1 MGQQSSYEELLAEYS
16 NKLSAIA
23 LLRQHRPYLEMIPS
37 MRRPQESLITLALPV
52 VRVRKA
58 ATLVTPQLNPTAVQV
73 SQSLKVDAGEVLSL
87 PCDVAILMCDPE
99 WKIKT
104 GVEVFVF
111 IHRPHEDFSG
121 LLGRWRQTQILLDQ
135 GYEWLLPPRYRHIFG
150 EGADNTYPLF
160 VVFDDSADRIK
171 RGLKGNYL
179 PFVVARSQ
187 QDATAD
193 VTNSHSEVDPALYD
207 VTQTLD
213 DCNEEFDGWEG
224 YNSDPSSDQSLEF
237 DS

>member
-1 MGQQSSYEELLAEYS
+1 MRQQSSYEELLAEYS
-16 NKLSAIA
+16 NNLSAIS

-58 ATLVTPQLNPTAVQV
+58 TTLGTPQLTPAAPQPW
-73 SQSLKVDAGEVLSL
+73 QPLKVDAGEVLSL
-87 PCDVAILMCDPE
+87 PCDLAILMCDPE

-111 IHRPHEDFSG
+111 IHRPNEDFSG

-160 VVFDDSADRIK
+160 IVFDDSPDRIK

-187 QDATAD
+187 QDG
-193 VTNSHSEVDPALYD
+193 SSEVTGTSTECDQRFYD
-207 VTQTLD
+207 VAQTLD
-213 DCNEEFDGWEG
+213 DCNSNEDTDGCER
-224 YNSDPSSDQSLEF
+224 SPSDQSFEL